1 MFVAGKIESMLSK
14 YSSRQVF
21 HDGHM
26 FDSLAEMRRYQD
38 LRLMEASGAISD
50 LEVHPRFEVL
60 PAFQRG
66 KLKVRAI
73 VYEADFAYMEAGRRV
88 VEDVKGF
95 ETREFRLKRKLWL
108 YRYGDEYEFRLV
120 RC

>member
-50 LEVHPRFEVL
+50 LEVHPRYVL
-60 PAFQRG
+60 LESFRRG
-66 KLKVRAI
+66 NVHFREIA
-73 VYEADFAYMEAGRRV
+73 YEADFSYIEAGRRV
-88 VEDVKGF
+88 VEDVKGH
-95 ETREFRLKRKLWL
+95 ETREFQIKRKLFMH
-108 YRYGDEYEFRLV
+108 RYGDEYEFRLV

>member
-21 HDGHM
+21 HDGYM

-95 ETREFRLKRKLWL
+95 ETREFRLKCKLWL